1 MEKAASLIKGAC
13 LTLDAVLL
21 KNKGVGCVCSGAALC
36 NKAALLNGAALL
48 NRRFYEDSIE
58 ESTRFL

>member
-1 MEKAASLIKGAC
+1 MGAC

-36 NKAALLNGAALL
+36 SKAALLNGATLL
-48 NRRFYEDSIE
+48 NRGALGKMGE
-58 ESTRFL
+58 L